1 MLLLINRRYPALGA
15 VLSVI
20 AAVGFMTIGVVT
32 AQWAVVAMGVLS
44 VVISIAR
51 TGHRRCSDVAQAGR

>member
-32 AQWAVVAMGVLS
+32 SQWAVVAMGVLS

-51 TGHRRCSDVAQAGR
+51 TGHRRRSDVAQAGR

>member
-15 VLSVI
+15 VLSMI
-20 AAVGFMTIGVVT
+20 AAVAFITIGVVT

-51 TGHRRCSDVAQAGR
+51 AGHRRRSDLTQAGR